1 MFVIQQNKKF
11 EKKMLQFRSQIIIIF
26 LISILNVI
34 NAQSLANSLII
45 LPKPFEANRVKAAL
59 GEDFILT
66 CLIQDEKES
75 PSALKWYTPNGVE
88 VGLISPTTDAKRI
101 YTKLRQNQLIL
112 HLHSIVPQD
121 AGVFVCRGVQDGAP
135 QEAKVE
141 LVLEKKISFEN
152 TLPEQFI
159 RQGEDSL
166 IQCRASSIPG
176 PEITWFRKGINIEI
190 KNDQKYII
198 TNDGLTVKN
207 VQVEDEGAYY
217 CQASVTST
225 GEVKRAEI
233 QVQVMVAPRWVQQP
247 EDQEGVEG
255 QDIVIKCEVFAKP
268 RPAYRWYRGDVLLAG
283 DKYTISGN
291 AIRFRVERYDSGT
304 YTCMAE
310 NNYGKIHANFRLN
323 ALVSPHIAP
332 MEDVHVIEGNQAK
345 LRCFVQNAYPKA
357 TIRWKFTDTQEFIQ
371 TNDTNFKIVDDSDR
385 QYNQNDYLINSE
397 SELIINRASR
407 LYKRNFTCVATN
419 KAAFSERQVQLL
431 VEYKPTQLVNQEAR
445 MIYYSW
451 LYVDH
456 SGMSGSVQSSMAS
469 RAYPVTFTCMADGE
483 PRPRIQWFF
492 KSNEIKHDNIK
503 YRLIKDEDGYSQIE
517 INPRDLNDFGD
528 YQCLATNRHGN
539 EHRIIQLRQ
548 ATAPKFAPLL
558 YLKSSNPESIFFDVK
573 PSDASEADGGM
584 PIEAYK
590 IQWRFLNGEWSSM
603 QEKTVEV
610 DLAKF
615 NIYTAEVQGL
625 NPDTEYLF
633 RVAAVNR
640 PGIGVW
646 SPKEF
651 KVRTMPRRQP
661 DPVRLTSKEECQ
673 AATRCYIEWVV
684 DSNGGSIIREFSI
697 RYRRVSFGLFL
708 NRYYQF

>member
-1 MFVIQQNKKF
+1 
-11 EKKMLQFRSQIIIIF
+11 
-26 LISILNVI
+26 
-34 NAQSLANSLII
+34 
-45 LPKPFEANRVKAAL
+45 
-59 GEDFILT
+59 
-66 CLIQDEKES
+66 
-75 PSALKWYTPNGVE
+75 
-88 VGLISPTTDAKRI
+88 
-101 YTKLRQNQLIL
+101 
-112 HLHSIVPQD
+112 
-121 AGVFVCRGVQDGAP
+121 
-135 QEAKVE
+135 
-141 LVLEKKISFEN
+141 
-152 TLPEQFI
+152 
-159 RQGEDSL
+159 
-166 IQCRASSIPG
+166 
-176 PEITWFRKGINIEI
+176 
-190 KNDQKYII
+190 
-198 TNDGLTVKN
+198 
-207 VQVEDEGAYY
+207 
-217 CQASVTST
+217 
-225 GEVKRAEI
+225 
-233 QVQVMVAPRWVQQP
+233 
-247 EDQEGVEG
+247 
-255 QDIVIKCEVFAKP
+255 
-268 RPAYRWYRGDVLLAG
+268 
-283 DKYTISGN
+283 
-291 AIRFRVERYDSGT
+291 
-304 YTCMAE
+304 
-310 NNYGKIHANFRLN
+310 
-323 ALVSPHIAP
+323 
-332 MEDVHVIEGNQAK
+332 
-345 LRCFVQNAYPKA
+345 
-357 TIRWKFTDTQEFIQ
+357 
-371 TNDTNFKIVDDSDR
+371 
-385 QYNQNDYLINSE
+385 
-397 SELIINRASR
+397 
-407 LYKRNFTCVATN
+407 
-419 KAAFSERQVQLL
+419 
-431 VEYKPTQLVNQEAR
+431 
-445 MIYYSW
+445 
-451 LYVDH
+451 
-456 SGMSGSVQSSMAS
+456 
-469 RAYPVTFTCMADGE
+469 MADGE